1 MIEHRALFRPTR
13 LAVAASA
20 LLLFAPLAPAQPAD
34 AGAGLRGDAGW
45 PRWQGRLSLS
55 STLSDP
61 MAGSTSRDS
70 LSLLGDYYF
79 VQQGLAPRSRY
90 AGGFRATG
98 GLFIGPRAATWSALP
113 ASPAELGSGFSA
125 QRRSFNL
132 WSPAG
137 TADDSGSSSVPYVG
151 VGYTG
156 LNALRATG
164 GGWSFSADLGLM
176 ALQPRSAVRLGQ
188 QSLSDTLRELQLS
201 PLLQLGVSYAF

>member
-1 MIEHRALFRPTR
+1 MIEHRALFRPTQ
-13 LAVAASA
+13 LALAASA
-20 LLLFAPLAPAQPAD
+20 LLLFAPLAPAQSAD
-34 AGAGLRGDAGW
+34 AGPGLRNDAGW
-45 PRWQGRLSLS
+45 PRWQGRLGLS
-55 STLSDP
+55 SSLSDP
-61 MAGSTSRDS
+61 LNGGASRDS

-98 GLFIGPRAATWSALP
+98 GLFIGPRIGAWSALP

-132 WSPAG
+132 WGPAG
-137 TADDSGSSSVPYVG
+137 VADDAGSSSVPYVG

-156 LNALRATG
+156 LSALRATG

-176 ALQPRSAVRLGQ
+176 ALQPRSAVRFGQ
-188 QSLSDTLRELQLS
+188 QSLGDTLRELQLS
-201 PLLQLGVSYAF
+201 PLLQVGVSYAF

>member
-13 LAVAASA
+13 AAVAAGA
-20 LLLFAPLAPAQPAD
+20 LLLFAPLAPAQSAD

-55 STLSDP
+55 SNLSDP
-61 MAGSTSRDS
+61 LAGNGARDS

-98 GLFIGPRAATWSALP
+98 GLFVGPRATTWSALP

-125 QRRSFNL
+125 QRRSFSL
-132 WSPAG
+132 WGPAG
-137 TADDSGSSSVPYVG
+137 TADDASSRSVPYVG
-151 VGYTG
+151 LGYTG
-156 LNALRATG
+156 LSAVRGTG
-164 GGWSFSADLGLM
+164 GGWSFSADLGVM
-176 ALQPRSAVRLGQ
+176 GLQPRSAVRLGP
-188 QSLSDTLRELQLS
+188 QSLNDTLRELQLS